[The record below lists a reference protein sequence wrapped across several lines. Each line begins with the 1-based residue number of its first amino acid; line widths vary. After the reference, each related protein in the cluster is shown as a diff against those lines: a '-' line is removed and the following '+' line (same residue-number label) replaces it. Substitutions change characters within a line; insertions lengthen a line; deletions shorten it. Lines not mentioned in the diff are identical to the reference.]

1 MRDRGDIIG
10 GFFSS
15 LLSAILASGLVYGVC
30 PGARRTC
37 PRTLKVKGIVIT
49 LWLGVSEQHRRIGM
63 ARAGR
68 IVSIVLVF
76 LSAAAARSQSSA
88 PGDKAEALWE
98 AARKGDA
105 TTVKKL
111 LDEGVDVNTKYR
123 YGATALSYA
132 CDRGNLEVVKVLLAH
147 GADVNVED
155 TFYHATPLTWAASPA
170 MGRKPQHAEIVGL
183 LLDHGAKGKE
193 DALMEAVSAPDVA
206 MTKIILQHGGFP
218 PDTLSNALETAKKD
232 EHQDI
237 VALLEQAGAKPY
249 PEFKMDESQLER
261 YAGTY
266 RGTGATPAF
275 LPGELVLAVKGGR
288 LIGGPPGPQFTLAAR
303 DATAF
308 RIIERPGATLTFR
321 LEQDKVTSVTL
332 SAGGNTTTYVRVEGK

>member
-1 MRDRGDIIG
+1 
-10 GFFSS
+10 
-15 LLSAILASGLVYGVC
+15 
-30 PGARRTC
+30 
-37 PRTLKVKGIVIT
+37 
-49 LWLGVSEQHRRIGM
+49 M
-63 ARAGR
+63 ARIQRMA
-68 IVSIVLVF
+68 SAVLVF
-76 LSAAAARSQSSA
+76 LSFAAALGQSSA

-105 TTVKKL
+105 TTVEKL

-170 MGRKPQHAEIVGL
+170 MGRKPQHAEIVRL

-206 MTKIILQHGGFP
+206 MTKIILEHGSFP
-218 PDTLSNALETAKKD
+218 PDKLSDALESAQKD
-232 EHQDI
+232 AHQDI
-237 VALLEQAGAKPY
+237 VVLLEQAGAKPY
-249 PEFKMDESQLER
+249 PEFNMDESQLKR

-275 LPGELVLAVKGGR
+275 MPAELVLAVKDGH
-288 LIGGPPGPQFTLAAR
+288 LIGGPSGQQFTLAAR
-303 DATAF
+303 DAATF
-308 RIIERPGATLTFR
+308 RIVDRPGATLTFR
-321 LEQDKVTSVTL
+321 LEQDKVTAVTL
-332 SAGGNTTTYVRVEGK
+332 SSGGNTGSYARVEVK

>member
-1 MRDRGDIIG
+1 
-10 GFFSS
+10 
-15 LLSAILASGLVYGVC
+15 
-30 PGARRTC
+30 
-37 PRTLKVKGIVIT
+37 
-49 LWLGVSEQHRRIGM
+49 M
-63 ARAGR
+63 ARIQRMA
-68 IVSIVLVF
+68 SAVLVF
-76 LSAAAARSQSSA
+76 LSFAAALGQSSA

-105 TTVKKL
+105 TTVEKL
-111 LDEGVDVNTKYR
+111 LDQGVDVNTKYR

-170 MGRKPQHAEIVGL
+170 MGRKPQHAEIVRL

-206 MTKIILQHGGFP
+206 MTKIILQHGSLP
-218 PDTLSNALETAKKD
+218 PNTLSDALESAQKD
-232 EHQDI
+232 AHQDI
-237 VALLEQAGAKPY
+237 VVLLEQAGAKPY
-249 PEFKMDESQLER
+249 PGFNMDESQLKR

-275 LPGELVLAVKGGR
+275 MPAELVLAVKDGH
-288 LIGGPPGPQFTLAAR
+288 LIGGPSGQQFTLAAR
-303 DATAF
+303 DAATF
-308 RIIERPGATLTFR
+308 RIVDRPGATLTFR
-321 LEQDKVTSVTL
+321 LEQDKVTAVTL
-332 SAGGNTTTYVRVEGK
+332 SSGGNTGSYARVEVK

>member
-1 MRDRGDIIG
+1 VARIQRMA
-10 GFFSS
+10 
-15 LLSAILASGLVYGVC
+15 SA
-30 PGARRTC
+30 
-37 PRTLKVKGIVIT
+37 
-49 LWLGVSEQHRRIGM
+49 
-63 ARAGR
+63 
-68 IVSIVLVF
+68 VLVF
-76 LSAAAARSQSSA
+76 LSFAAALGQQSA

-193 DALMEAVSAPDVA
+193 DALMEAISAPDVA
-206 MTKIILQHGGFP
+206 MTKIILEHGSFP
-218 PDTLSNALETAKKD
+218 PDTLSDALESAKKD
-232 EHQDI
+232 AHQDI
-237 VALLEQAGAKPY
+237 VVLLEQAGAKPY

-266 RGTGATPAF
+266 RATGATPAF

-288 LIGGPPGPQFTLAAR
+288 LVGGRPGQPFTPVAR
-303 DATAF
+303 DTTTF

-321 LEQDKVTSVTL
+321 LEQGKVTAVTL
-332 SAGGNTTTYVRVEGK
+332 SAGGNTATYVRAEGK

>member
-1 MRDRGDIIG
+1 
-10 GFFSS
+10 
-15 LLSAILASGLVYGVC
+15 
-30 PGARRTC
+30 
-37 PRTLKVKGIVIT
+37 
-49 LWLGVSEQHRRIGM
+49 M
-63 ARAGR
+63 ARAQR

-76 LSAAAARSQSSA
+76 LSAAAARGQSSA
-88 PGDKAEALWE
+88 PGDKADALWE

-206 MTKIILQHGGFP
+206 MTKIILEHGGFP
-218 PDTLSNALETAKKD
+218 PDTLSNALEAAKKD

-237 VALLEQAGAKPY
+237 AALLEQAGAKPY
-249 PEFKMDESQLER
+249 PEFKMER

-275 LPGELVLAVKGGR
+275 LPGQLVLTLKGGR
-288 LIGGPPGPQFTLAAR
+288 LIGGPPGQPFTPVAR
-303 DATAF
+303 DATTF
-308 RIIERPGATLTFR
+308 RIIEWPGATLTFH
-321 LEQDKVTSVTL
+321 LEQGKATDVTL
-332 SAGGNTTTYVRVEGK
+332 SAGGSTATYVRGENK

>member
-1 MRDRGDIIG
+1 MI
-10 GFFSS
+10 
-15 LLSAILASGLVYGVC
+15 
-30 PGARRTC
+30 
-37 PRTLKVKGIVIT
+37 
-49 LWLGVSEQHRRIGM
+49 
-63 ARAGR
+63 
-68 IVSIVLVF
+68 LVF
-76 LSAAAARSQSSA
+76 LSAAAAGGQSSA

-183 LLDHGAKGKE
+183 LLDHGAKGKD

-218 PDTLSNALETAKKD
+218 PDTLSSALETAKKD
-232 EHQDI
+232 GHQDI

-266 RGTGATPAF
+266 RAASGGTASF
-275 LPGELVLAVKGGR
+275 LPTELVLAVKDGH
-288 LIGGPPGPQFTLAAR
+288 LIGGPPGREYTLAAR
-303 DATAF
+303 DATTF
-308 RIIERPGATLTFR
+308 RIVEERGATLTFR
-321 LEQDKVTSVTL
+321 LEQGKVTAVTL
-332 SAGGNTTTYVRVEGK
+332 SAGGNTTTYARVEGK